1 MGGRIQ
7 VEQLL
12 LTSVFL
18 LALMYGSKLLCS
30 KSSWEEQWS
39 TAGSSGSS
47 ILSGAGSTA
56 SSILSGVLALTPVF
70 KTRVIVSNNKN
81 DLIIGNNVS

>member
-1 MGGRIQ
+1 MVTLQQIKLGRAM
-7 VEQLL
+7 VY
-12 LTSVFL
+12 TD
-18 LALMYGSKLLCS
+18 
-30 KSSWEEQWS
+30 S
-39 TAGSSGSS
+39 TAGSTGSS
-47 ILSGAGSTA
+47 ILSGAGSTG